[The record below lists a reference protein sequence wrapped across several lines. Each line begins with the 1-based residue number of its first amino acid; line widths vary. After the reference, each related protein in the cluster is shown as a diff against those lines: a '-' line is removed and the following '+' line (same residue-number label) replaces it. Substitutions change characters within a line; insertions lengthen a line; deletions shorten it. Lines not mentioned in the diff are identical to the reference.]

1 MAGKSLRKNCW
12 LFWGSESDSE
22 ILSGESLTELPVG
35 RDYVPRGGGTSV
47 TACDPEGKWLTN
59 QNRVWLPVLT
69 PVAAQAH
76 PAGPGPFHAHPHDI
90 PCTRDVG
97 DQNQVEV
104 TEAVDGEPDSSAL
117 AAWHPAQKDKRS
129 EDELVISSAVS
140 IMLTWIADRVS
151 RWTWLNQKPLFTLI
165 NESPT
170 FGDCALAWSLIST
183 GLSYFV
189 PSDSLVNKYVR
200 YRSSQ

>member
-1 MAGKSLRKNCW
+1 MAGKSLEKKCKLLW
-12 LFWGSESDSE
+12 APESDSE

-35 RDYVPRGGGTSV
+35 RDYVPGGGGTSV

-59 QNRVWLPVLT
+59 QNSVGLPVLT
-69 PVAAQAH
+69 PVAAQGH
-76 PAGPGPFHAHPHDI
+76 PAGSGPFHAHPHDI

-129 EDELVISSAVS
+129 EDELVISSAVA
-140 IMLTWIADRVS
+140 IFVNVDRGPCFEV
-151 RWTWLNQKPLFTLI
+151 
-165 NESPT
+165 
-170 FGDCALAWSLIST
+170 GD
-183 GLSYFV
+183 
-189 PSDSLVNKYVR
+189 
-200 YRSSQ
+200 